1 MNQSAQLYS
10 NLKEYFGYSSF
21 RPQQEEIINA
31 ILEGQDN
38 LVIMPTG
45 GGKSICYQLP
55 ATILQ
60 GLTLVVSPLIALMKD
75 QVDALLANGI
85 RAAYFNSSQHAEEQQ
100 LIFSE
105 IMNKRIKLLYVAPES
120 LPQLDGLLSGCE
132 ISMIAIDE
140 AHCISAW
147 GHDFRPAYTQLSF
160 LKTKFPKTPIVAL
173 TATADK
179 ATRDDIAKQLNLQN
193 PKLHLSSFDR
203 KNLSLE
209 VRPGN
214 ERVKQII
221 AFIDK
226 HPNDCGI
233 VYCLSRKA
241 TETLANKLVN
251 EGYKTEAYHAGLSY
265 DERERV
271 QDNFVNDRIQI
282 VCATVAFGMG
292 IDKSNVRWVIHYNLP
307 KNIEGY
313 YQEIGRAGR
322 DGVES
327 HTLLFYSYAD
337 ILQLKK
343 FAIDSGNEGVQLA
356 KLDRMQ
362 QYAEALSCRRKVL
375 LSYFGEHLKEDC
387 GNCDVCKNPPTIFD
401 GTILAQK
408 VLSTIYRVKGAEN
421 LATIID
427 ILRGAQ
433 NAYIYQK
440 SYQNLSTYAIG
451 KEASWKDWQQYI
463 IQLMNQGFIE
473 IAFHQKSHLKLTEL
487 ARGVLFEKQQVN
499 LANIDIAKV
508 EKEKQKV
515 SLQAKPKVNDLFEV
529 LRQLR
534 LRLSK
539 EEGVPAYRIFNDA
552 VLKELARV
560 RPVTDDEFLE
570 VSGVG
575 RKKMLDYGHDFIKE
589 IIAFQK
595 SKKPVKKTP
604 TYKISA
610 DLFKNGYS
618 IQEIVQERA
627 ITETTIIS
635 HLCTAYEKGEKLPL
649 HILVSDKDVEKIRKF
664 YTVVE
669 DNSKLKSYYEY
680 FEGKISYTDIR
691 ISLAIISRDLK
702 VN

>member
-1 MNQSAQLYS
+1 
-10 NLKEYFGYSSF
+10 
-21 RPQQEEIINA
+21 
-31 ILEGQDN
+31 
-38 LVIMPTG
+38 
-45 GGKSICYQLP
+45 
-55 ATILQ
+55 
-60 GLTLVVSPLIALMKD
+60 
-75 QVDALLANGI
+75 
-85 RAAYFNSSQHAEEQQ
+85 
-100 LIFSE
+100 
-105 IMNKRIKLLYVAPES
+105 
-120 LPQLDGLLSGCE
+120 LSGCE